1 MILAL
6 FTTAVCAVGLYA
18 SVFMLL
24 KWQRGR
30 RGELTERSVV
40 QSPSAAVIA
49 GVPNAGLGAVY
60 YAAVAIGVWLTLP
73 AVCTALLAAAVCA
86 GALSAFLGYRL
97 LFVVKM

>member
-1 MILAL
+1 M
-6 FTTAVCAVGLYA
+6 
-18 SVFMLL
+18 
-24 KWQRGR
+24 
-30 RGELTERSVV
+30 

-73 AVCTALLAAAVCA
+73 GVCTALLAAAVCA

-97 LFVVKM
+97 LFVVKMPCPFCWTGHLANFALLALLLGKCLNR